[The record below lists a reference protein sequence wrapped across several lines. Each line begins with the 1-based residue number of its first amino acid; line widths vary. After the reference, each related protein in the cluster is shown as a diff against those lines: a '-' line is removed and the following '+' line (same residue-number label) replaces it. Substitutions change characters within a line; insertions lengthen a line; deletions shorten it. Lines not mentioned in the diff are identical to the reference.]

1 MKRHVR
7 HFPFLIL
14 IISIISFLAT
24 LYFSEIMKLPP
35 CTLCW
40 YQRIAMY
47 PLIPI
52 TAIGILRKDK
62 YLPLYILPLSI
73 AGWIIALYHNLL
85 YYHIIPEI
93 IAPCQTG
100 VSCTTQLL
108 QIFGFIDIP
117 LGSLIAFTIINICTI
132 IYLKHKDNLDNI

>member
-1 MKRHVR
+1 
-7 HFPFLIL
+7 
-14 IISIISFLAT
+14 
-24 LYFSEIMKLPP
+24 
-35 CTLCW
+35 
-40 YQRIAMY
+40 MY